1 MARFEV
7 YSADMAVMGEQPASA
22 DILFQMGLD
31 SACGRHHGVAD
42 LISAHKWFNIAA
54 LKGSTEA
61 ARYRKEI
68 SFEMTREEIAEAQ
81 RSAREWLAMH

>member
-1 MARFEV
+1 MARFEIH
-7 YSADMAVMGEQPASA
+7 SADMAIMGSKPESA

-31 SACGRHHGVAD
+31 SACGRHGATD
-42 LISAHKWFNIAA
+42 LVSAHKWFNIAA
-54 LKGSTEA
+54 MKGSTDA

-68 SFEMTREEIAEAQ
+68 SGEMSRDEIAAAQ

>member
-7 YSADMAVMGEQPASA
+7 YSADMAVLGEQPASA

-31 SACGRHHGVAD
+31 SACGRHGATD
-42 LISAHKWFNIAA
+42 LVSAHKWFNIAA
-54 LKGSTEA
+54 LKGSSDA

-68 SFEMTREEIAEAQ
+68 SVEMSREEISEAQ

>member
-7 YSADMAVMGEQPASA
+7 HSADMAIMGEKPVSA

-31 SACGRHHGVAD
+31 SACGRHGDTD
-42 LISAHKWFNIAA
+42 LVTAHKWFNIAA
-54 LKGSTEA
+54 LKGNKDA

-68 SFEMTREEIAEAQ
+68 SGEMSPSEIAEAQ
-81 RSAREWLAMH
+81 RSAREWLTAH

>member
-7 YSADMAVMGEQPASA
+7 HSADMAIMGEKPVSA

-31 SACGRHHGVAD
+31 SACGRHGDTD
-42 LISAHKWFNIAA
+42 LVTAHKWFNIAA
-54 LKGSTEA
+54 LKGNKDA

-68 SFEMTREEIAEAQ
+68 SGEMSPSQIAEAQ
-81 RSAREWLAMH
+81 RSAREWLTAH

>member
-7 YSADMAVMGEQPASA
+7 YSADMAVLGEQPASA

-31 SACGRHHGVAD
+31 SACGRHGVTD
-42 LISAHKWFNIAA
+42 LVSAHKWFNIAA
-54 LKGSTEA
+54 LKGSTDA

-68 SFEMTREEIAEAQ
+68 SVEMSREEISEAQ